1 MEPGGHAELVALR
14 TQVQNARLAEEARH
28 TALWCLDQLPRLY
41 ADFFRTYESRLA
53 DAILRLAR
61 AVLKRL
67 AEEGSGEDAV
77 GLTEVL
83 VSQLGGLHQRLG
95 LAPLVLRPMSDR
107 GPVKK
112 RGPKGPTAAGRA
124 VSPTRPGGAVGSS
137 GARTR
142 SAGSRR

>member
-95 LAPLVLRPMSDR
+95 LAPLVLRPASGR
-107 GPVKK
+107 GRVRKGG
-112 RGPKGPTAAGRA
+112 RGGPTAA
-124 VSPTRPGGAVGSS
+124 
-137 GARTR
+137 
-142 SAGSRR
+142 